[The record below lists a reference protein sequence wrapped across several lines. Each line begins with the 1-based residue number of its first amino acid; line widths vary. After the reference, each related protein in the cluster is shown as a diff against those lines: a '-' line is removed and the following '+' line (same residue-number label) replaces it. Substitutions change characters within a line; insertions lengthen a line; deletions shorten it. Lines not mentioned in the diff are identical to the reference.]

1 MTGSIRSRRDGE
13 RMETRS
19 IKVVAVGKGIR
30 AYVIIYHD
38 GTNYEGVIEEPY
50 SDQPYYM
57 LDGAR
62 HDLTDHQKK
71 RLRETIAE
79 VRGK

>member
-1 MTGSIRSRRDGE
+1 
-13 RMETRS
+13 MEIRS

-30 AYVIIYHD
+30 AYVIIYHN
-38 GTNYEGVIEEPY
+38 GTNYKEVIEEPY

-62 HDLTDHQKK
+62 HDLTKRQKK
-71 RLRETIAE
+71 VLRETIAE

>member
-1 MTGSIRSRRDGE
+1 MPGSIRSRRDGD
-13 RMETRS
+13 RMKTRS